1 MYQIKRNK
9 VTIRVKVLKK
19 GAKKRNKVLTGSTC
33 VLYLLLYCSDVYK
46 LGRSV
51 YHIGKMVQLVY

>member
-1 MYQIKRNK
+1 M
-9 VTIRVKVLKK
+9 TMWGKVLKK

>member
-1 MYQIKRNK
+1 MWG
-9 VTIRVKVLKK
+9 KVLKK
-19 GAKKRNKVLTGSTC
+19 GANKRNKVVKKRNKVLTGSTC